1 MSSGTTN
8 GASGA
13 AGGGYFSNMKSSE
26 LAELQS
32 ELNSMKAEDRKEA
45 AKQVIAMMTIG
56 KDVSSLFPHMVK
68 CMEMA
73 QIDMK
78 KLVYLY
84 IINYAKAKPDLTIMA
99 VNSFQKDSREK
110 SNPLMRALAVRT
122 MGCIRVE
129 RITEY
134 LCESL
139 KDCLTDEDPYVKKTA
154 ALAVA
159 KLFQTSARLVKDH
172 ALIKSV
178 QGMLLDGNAT
188 VVANAC
194 ASLSEI
200 SRASGKNYLRIK
212 GGSSGNL
219 NKILAALN
227 DANEWGKIYIMEGI
241 SSSYETTDS
250 KESEHIIERV
260 VPMLTHNNPAVIL
273 SAVKAILKF
282 MENLKPATGDLAK
295 GVVKK
300 LAAPLVTLLAS
311 ESEIQYVALRNIN
324 FILQRQPTIFEHNVR
339 VFFCKFNDPV
349 YVKIEKIDILVK
361 VADDKNADVILN
373 ELKEYA
379 NDIEIELI
387 RKSIRAIGTI
397 ILRVDKSAKRAVE
410 ILQELVT
417 TGHSL
422 CLQEAVVVARDI
434 FRKFPNKYE
443 ALIKDLVGKL
453 LEYYEPDSKAA
464 IIWIV
469 GEYAEKITD
478 AEKLIDSFADNFLEE
493 PDKVKLQLLTAA
505 VKLFLKKPEE
515 GEDVIQRVLKLA
527 TEEADNPDLRDRA
540 YIYWR
545 MLSTSPQNTKHV
557 VLGEKPNI
565 AEDSYNQYDDTLVSA
580 LIDQIS
586 TLGSVYHKTAEEL
599 AQMQKRAAG

>member
-139 KDCLTDEDPYVKKTA
+139 KDCLTDEDPYVKKTG

-178 QGMLLDGNAT
+178 QAMLLDGNAT

-417 TGHSL
+417 TGQPL

-586 TLGSVYHKTAEEL
+586 TLGSVYHKTTEEL
-599 AQMQKRAAG
+599 AQMQKRALG